1 LRQKGGRMPFRF
13 EPNHWR
19 ERAAQMRALALDTAD
34 AEAAA
39 IMLKLAED
47 YDKLAD
53 RAELRARGQ
62 SRSTKRT
69 SGDQQPSA

>member
-1 LRQKGGRMPFRF
+1 MRFRYH
-13 EPNHWR
+13 PSHWR

-53 RAELRARGQ
+53 RAELRAQ
-62 SRSTKRT
+62 DPPRSKRT
-69 SGDQQPSA
+69 AGGQQPSV

>member
-1 LRQKGGRMPFRF
+1 
-13 EPNHWR
+13 
-19 ERAAQMRALALDTAD
+19 MRALALDTAD

-53 RAELRARGQ
+53 RAELRAQ
-62 SRSTKRT
+62 DPPRSKRT
-69 SGDQQPSA
+69 AGGQQPSV

>member
-1 LRQKGGRMPFRF
+1 
-13 EPNHWR
+13 
-19 ERAAQMRALALDTAD
+19 MRALALDTAD

-53 RAELRARGQ
+53 RAEVRAQ
-62 SRSTKRT
+62 DQPRSKKRNG
-69 SGDQQPSA
+69 SDQQPNA